1 MGASALAVQRR
12 QGNHVTTALDH
23 ELNVPH
29 PPLPPYPAAHRHNL
43 LKSTLSGW
51 KVRIYAQVALFS
63 SSLGTVLVRPSF

>member
-29 PPLPPYPAAHRHNL
+29 PPRPWCHAWNQKDARFGVN
-43 LKSTLSGW
+43 SQS
-51 KVRIYAQVALFS
+51 
-63 SSLGTVLVRPSF
+63 GTVEVLIMHNAGKGQFLMHY